1 MFNRFSSISVA
12 IAAFAVLSFAS
23 LTWAVDIE
31 CPIIADTLLAGHSSE
46 NDTNSGARES
56 LRVKGYQGIVVFRF
70 DMSPAQGFTIE
81 GGTFSVY
88 CRGVGGGGAVG
99 TTNSDGIST
108 IAHDWIEG
116 TGDYTVD
123 ADSATF
129 LWPGAALGDTWGD
142 QNNDGLARYGEI
154 DVLDVINGFG
164 GSVANSQGAWD
175 FTVDQRTDV
184 ELDAAVVQ
192 ALVDGQYGIAVL
204 RDNTS
209 VNLDLASREW
219 QDGANAATLI
229 VHAADAS
236 AVDPG
241 GKLASTWGI
250 LKSVR

>member
-1 MFNRFSSISVA
+1 MFSRFSSILVVVVTFA
-12 IAAFAVLSFAS
+12 ILSFAS

-31 CPIIADTLLAGHSSE
+31 CPIIADTLLAGHSAE
-46 NDTNSGARES
+46 NDTNSGARER

-70 DMSPAQGFTIE
+70 DMSPAQGFTVE

-88 CRGVGGGGAVG
+88 CAGISGGGTAG

-116 TGDYTVD
+116 TGDYTVS

-129 LWPGAALGDTWGD
+129 LWPGAGVGDSWAD
-142 QNNDGLARYGEI
+142 QDNDGLTRYGPA
-154 DVLDVINGFG
+154 DALDVVGGFG
-164 GSVANSQGAWD
+164 GSVVNSQEAWD
-175 FTVDQRTDV
+175 FAVDQRTDI

-204 RDNTS
+204 RNDTS
-209 VNLDLASREW
+209 VNLDLASRET
-219 QDGANAATLI
+219 ANAATLV

-236 AVDPG
+236 AVNPG

-250 LKSVR
+250 LKSTR